1 MTALLRRWGPWAA
14 LVLVLAVVLVMGAT
28 RSGSHPS
35 VQQQTLSIAGRVRC
49 PVCQGE
55 SAAQSD
61 TPSAAAIRQRI
72 SRDLSRGQSSGEILR
87 SLEASYGA
95 GILESPPAS
104 GIALWAWVTPAVV
117 VVLATAGLAL
127 GFRHWR
133 RRSGAFVASG
143 SVSHSAGNGGADTPA
158 GASRPSSPAGVSAED
173 EALVREAL
181 AQRARAGQNQRARVG
196 QNQRAQ
202 AGHER

>member
-1 MTALLRRWGPWAA
+1 VTPFLRRWGPWAA
-14 LVLVLAVVLVMGAT
+14 LVLVLAAVLVVGAT

-35 VQQQTLSIAGRVRC
+35 VEQQTLSIAGRVRC

-72 SRDLSRGQSSGEILR
+72 SSDLSRGQSSGEILH
-87 SLEASYGA
+87 SLEASYGV
-95 GILESPPAS
+95 GILESPPTS

-117 VVLATAGLAL
+117 VVLATVGLAL

-143 SVSHSAGNGGADTPA
+143 SVSGSVGDVGVVGS
-158 GASRPSSPAGVSAED
+158 GSSSRAGVSAED

-181 AQRARAGQNQRARVG
+181 AERARVG
-196 QNQRAQ
+196 QNQRARVGANERAQ
-202 AGHER
+202 AGYER